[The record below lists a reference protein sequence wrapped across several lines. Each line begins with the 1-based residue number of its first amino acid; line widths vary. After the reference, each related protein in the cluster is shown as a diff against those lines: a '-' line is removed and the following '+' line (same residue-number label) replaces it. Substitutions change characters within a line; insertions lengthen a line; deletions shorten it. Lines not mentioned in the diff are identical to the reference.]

1 MRRFAIGVLVAQTL
15 LPAPQSAAQ
24 SPGVTVTPTSL
35 TIQEGAT
42 GSYTV
47 VLNTQPTAT
56 VTISVT
62 ASDDSGKCHDASGA
76 SCTRKSG
83 VATVDKSSLT
93 FTTTD
98 WNTAQTVTVTATDE
112 DMAGVFKHAKV
123 EHEASGGGYDSL
135 TVAQVLVTVTDDDV
149 RDIVYQTGSPGNLI
163 EFSALSAYEGST
175 GSYYVSLKSEPT
187 AATTVTFASQD
198 TGRVKVS
205 TDSLT
210 FSTTN
215 WNVAQPVSFSVADN
229 DVDGRQV
236 KVRITSTLSGTGSDY
251 SGYSARAFTVNVE
264 DNDTRDIRY
273 WTGSPGSLR
282 ERSSFGTY
290 EGSTHSYYVSL
301 KTEPTAAT
309 TVALA
314 SDDVSRVTMSP
325 DSLTFL
331 TTDWSVAQAVSF
343 SVADNDVLGEAPVQV
358 EITSTFSG
366 TGSDYAGYS
375 AHAFEVNVYNNDV
388 APDTVT
394 VGESFVHEF
403 GYEEDFGTFTVRVE
417 SIGEVATVAP
427 ASAQV
432 TPDNYQALPFTVTGI
447 AAGQGKINFWGG
459 DYLDRSFLVTV
470 LPSASP
476 APTVTLSASPNPVR
490 EGSSVTV
497 TARLSAAL
505 TDSVTIPLTLTAG
518 TAEADDYG
526 SLSGIAISAGSI
538 TGTGT
543 VTTSADSDTESESFT
558 VALGSLP
565 SSLRAGS
572 PSSVEVTVSDTTRLN
587 RAPTVKAS
595 CNPCRVRPGGEVQ
608 LMARVSD
615 PDGDSLSCAW
625 SAPTGKFMGPVNKPT
640 ARWQAPAEAGTVW
653 IKVRVSDGAGGTGSS
668 RVAVKVNTAPAFTE
682 RNYTFRLPEN
692 RDGRVHPVRLGNVLA
707 EDADGDEVTHSL
719 AWGDETRFMVGAR
732 SGMVSYIGPGED
744 YETGTN
750 RYRLGVRARDSHR
763 AAATVTVTISVTN
776 VNEAPEAAADT
787 VGTVE
792 DEPVTVDVLANDTDV
807 DGDTL
812 HIESVSQP
820 EHGTARIAAGVRV
833 EYAPEA
839 NWHGTDRFTYTA
851 ADGNGGTVVAG
862 VVVVVATVNDRPMA
876 MADTTT
882 TNEDEEVIVDVLAND
897 SDVDGDTLRIESV
910 SQPEHGSA
918 RIAAG
923 GRIVYAPEA
932 NWHGT
937 DRFVYTVVD
946 GNGSEAEGE
955 VEVRVEPVNDAPVA
969 IADTTTTYEDEP
981 VTADVLANDTD
992 VDGDALRIESV
1003 SQPAHGA
1010 TQIAG
1015 GGKVV
1020 YTPDT
1025 DWHGTD
1031 WFVYT
1036 VVDGNGGEAEGEVE
1050 VRVEPVN
1057 DAPVAIADT
1066 AATDEDEPV
1075 TLDVLENDTDVDG
1088 DSLHIESVSQPEHGT
1103 ARIAAEGLVAYAP
1116 NTNWHG
1122 TDRFAYVVADGNGG
1136 TAQATVAINVAPVN
1150 DSPVAVGSIP
1160 NLALEEGGAASV
1172 LDLYRYFEDL
1182 DGDSLTYTATSSDPE
1197 VATASVMGSML
1208 TVTPV
1213 SYGPASIDVT
1223 ARDPGGL
1230 YATHAFVVGVGDRRV
1245 GMVLDETLAAMAR
1258 AHLASA
1264 RMTLSRRVGSD
1275 GGDELSRLTLRG
1287 RSIPL
1292 DAAGL
1297 RTAAERLLAGWTMQ
1311 HLRAGGLT
1319 ETGRKL
1325 ERQLVGWAV
1334 TAAEG
1339 RGGSHVGPRDPMD
1352 LLVALGVAAPGGLGA
1367 LRSGTGDTE
1376 FMFAWGGSDGG
1387 SRAWQLW
1394 GQGDISTFVGEPAA
1408 NRGYEGDLR
1417 TGWVGIDRVVRKR
1430 WLAGVAIARSTGG
1443 ADWRAS
1449 TARGRLETSLTSLHP
1464 YLRWSDRVTSVWAM
1478 SGGGR
1483 GSAENTRATG
1493 RVGMSNLN
1501 LGLGLLEIRHRFA
1514 DQIGIR
1520 TDAAWAWLATGD
1532 GTETVDGRSAA
1543 VDQQRLGIELSPSM
1557 RVGPLALQAF
1567 GETSVRRDGGAGQ
1580 TGTGL
1585 ELAGGLRAARG
1596 PVRID
1601 AHGRILVLHSAQGYE
1616 ERGLGVRISVS
1627 NSSDDEGFSL
1637 SVSPR
1642 WGGPTTTSGTL
1653 WGEQLQGLRHGPA
1666 SDTPW
1671 SLDAQARGAVRLP
1684 GGRLLNWLGSI
1695 DRTVR
1700 GWGLV
1705 IRGEI
1710 DLTGLAGR
1718 IEQGQMESLPVRLR

>member
-24 SPGVTVTPTSL
+24 SPGVTVSPTSL

-47 VLNTQPTAT
+47 VLNSQPTAT

-98 WNTAQTVTVTATDE
+98 WNSAQTVTVTATDE

-135 TVAQVLVTVTDDDV
+135 AVAQVLVTVRDNDAK
-149 RDIVYQTGSPGNLI
+149 DIVYHTGSPGNLI
-163 EFSALSAYEGST
+163 KFSALSAYEGST

-198 TGRVKVS
+198 TGRVTVS

-215 WNVAQPVSFSVADN
+215 WNVAQAVSFSVADN
-229 DVDGRQV
+229 DVDGSQV
-236 KVRITSTLSGTGSDY
+236 KVKITSTLSGEGSDY
-251 SGYSARAFTVNVE
+251 SGYSARPFSVNVE

-273 WTGSPGSLR
+273 STGSPGSLR
-282 ERSSFGTY
+282 ERSYFGTY

-301 KTEPTAAT
+301 KSEPTAAT
-309 TVALA
+309 TVTLA
-314 SDDVSRVTMSP
+314 SQDTGRVTVSP
-325 DSLTFL
+325 DSLTFS
-331 TTDWSVAQAVSF
+331 TTDWNVAQAVSF
-343 SVADNDVLGEAPVQV
+343 SVADNDVLGEDPVLV

-366 TGSDYAGYS
+366 EGSDYAGYS
-375 AHAFEVNVYNNDV
+375 AHAFQVDVYDNDV
-388 APDTVT
+388 DPDTVT
-394 VGESFVHEF
+394 VGESFVHLF
-403 GYEEDFGTFTVRVE
+403 GYEQDYGTFTVRAE
-417 SIGEVATVAP
+417 SIGGVATVAP

-432 TPDNYQALPFTVTGI
+432 TPDNYQELPFTVTGI

-470 LPSASP
+470 LA
-476 APTVTLSASPNPVR
+476 APTVTLSVSPNPVR

-505 TDSVTIPLTLTAG
+505 PRNVTIPLTLTAG

-526 SLSGIAISAGSI
+526 SLSGIAISADST

-543 VTTSADSDTESESFT
+543 ISTSVDEDTDSDTFT

-565 SSLRAGS
+565 SPLQAGS
-572 PSSVEVTVSDTTRLN
+572 PDSVEVTISDETRVN
-587 RAPTVKAS
+587 RAPTVTAS
-595 CNPCRVRPGGEVQ
+595 CDPCGVRPGGEVQ
-608 LMARVSD
+608 LAAKVWD
-615 PDGDSLSCAW
+615 PDGDTLSCTW
-625 SAPTGKFMGPVNKPT
+625 SASTGQFMGPVNEPT
-640 ARWQAPAEAGTVW
+640 ARWQAPRQAGTVR
-653 IKVRVSDGAGGTGSS
+653 IDVQVSDGAGGTSSS
-668 RVAVKVNTAPAFTE
+668 RVTVTVNTAPAFTE
-682 RNYTFRLPEN
+682 RSYTFSLPEN
-692 RDGRVHPVRLGNVLA
+692 QDGRVHPVLLGNVLA
-707 EDADGDEVTHSL
+707 EDADGDRVTHSL
-719 AWGDETRFMVGAR
+719 AWGDETRFVVGAR
-732 SGMVSYIGPGED
+732 SGNVSYVGPGED
-744 YETGTN
+744 YESATN
-750 RYRLGVRARDSHR
+750 QYQLGVRARDSPG
-763 AAATVTVTISVTN
+763 ATATVRVTINVTN
-776 VNEAPEAAADT
+776 VNEAPEAAVDT
-787 VGTVE
+787 VRTVE
-792 DEPVTVDVLANDTDV
+792 DEPVTVDVLA
-807 DGDTL
+807 
-812 HIESVSQP
+812 
-820 EHGTARIAAGVRV
+820 
-833 EYAPEA
+833 
-839 NWHGTDRFTYTA
+839 
-851 ADGNGGTVVAG
+851 
-862 VVVVVATVNDRPMA
+862 
-876 MADTTT
+876 
-882 TNEDEEVIVDVLAND
+882 
-897 SDVDGDTLRIESV
+897 
-910 SQPEHGSA
+910 
-918 RIAAG
+918 
-923 GRIVYAPEA
+923 
-932 NWHGT
+932 
-937 DRFVYTVVD
+937 
-946 GNGSEAEGE
+946 
-955 VEVRVEPVNDAPVA
+955 
-969 IADTTTTYEDEP
+969 
-981 VTADVLANDTD
+981 
-992 VDGDALRIESV
+992 
-1003 SQPAHGA
+1003 
-1010 TQIAG
+1010 
-1015 GGKVV
+1015 
-1020 YTPDT
+1020 
-1025 DWHGTD
+1025 
-1031 WFVYT
+1031 
-1036 VVDGNGGEAEGEVE
+1036 
-1050 VRVEPVN
+1050 
-1057 DAPVAIADT
+1057 
-1066 AATDEDEPV
+1066 
-1075 TLDVLENDTDVDG
+1075 NDTDVDG

-1103 ARIAAEGLVAYAP
+1103 ARIAAGGRLVYAPGANWHGTDRFTYTAADGNGETVVAEVVVVVATVNDAPVAMADTTTTDEDEPVTVDVLENDSDVDGDALRIESVSQPGHGATRIAGGNNVVYTPDADWHGTDWFVYTVVDGNGGESEGEVVVRVEPVNDAPVAMADTAATDEDEPVTVDVLVNDTDVDGDSLHIESVSQPEHGTARIAAGGRVAYAP
-1116 NTNWHG
+1116 DANWHG

-1136 TAQATVAINVAPVN
+1136 TAQAVVAINVAPVN

-1160 NLALEEGGAASV
+1160 DLALEEGGASAV
-1172 LDLYRYFEDL
+1172 LDLSLYFEDP
-1182 DGDSLTYTATSSDPE
+1182 DGDSLAYTATSSDPD
-1197 VATASVMGSML
+1197 VARVIVAGSVL

-1213 SYGPASIDVT
+1213 GYGPADIKAVV
-1223 ARDPGGL
+1223 RDPGGL
-1230 YATHAFVVGVGDRRV
+1230 YATHAFMVGVDDRRV

-1275 GGDELSRLTLRG
+1275 GGDELSRLTLGG
-1287 RSIPL
+1287 RTVPL

-1297 RTAAERLLAGWTMQ
+1297 RTAAERLLAGWTLR

-1319 ETGRKL
+1319 ETGRRL

-1334 TAAEG
+1334 AAAEG
-1339 RGGSHVGPRDPMD
+1339 RGESHVGPRNPTD

-1367 LRSGTGDTE
+1367 LRGGAGDTE

-1387 SRAWQLW
+1387 SRAWQFW
-1394 GQGDISTFVGEPAA
+1394 GQGDISTFVGEPAT

-1520 TDAAWAWLATGD
+1520 TDAAWAWLSTGD

-1557 RVGPLALQAF
+1557 RIGPLALQAF

-1627 NSSDDEGFSL
+1627 NSSDDDGFSL

-1671 SLDAQARGAVRLP
+1671 SLDAQARGVVRLP
-1684 GGRLLNWLGSI
+1684 GGRLLTWLGSI

-1700 GWGLV
+1700 GWGLA
-1705 IRGEI
+1705 IRGKI
-1710 DLTGLAGR
+1710 DLTHLTGR
-1718 IEQGQMESLPVRLR
+1718 NEEGHKESLPVRLR